1 MYSHEA
7 KKKNLEHPTSM
18 LDVELIVLL
27 LYRSL
32 IVDKKLDYFSY
43 IKSFSKNLKIH
54 AYFPY
59 NAFISTSN
67 KTTYCYCHCL
77 CVLPIDFRHCV
88 F

>member
-7 KKKNLEHPTSM
+7 KKNVFRTPYFNVGCRVLCSF
-18 LDVELIVLL
+18 IV
-27 LYRSL
+27 
-32 IVDKKLDYFSY
+32 VKKPDYFSY

-67 KTTYCYCHCL
+67 KTTYYYCHCL